1 MWNRK
6 AAEKICSDKKKRVIE
21 VQKIIMTKKIL
32 QELHKMKITWAI
44 GVTVYVEII
53 IHGYLCGICSAYH
66 LFQDSVFLRDATL
79 LW

>member
-1 MWNRK
+1 
-6 AAEKICSDKKKRVIE
+6 
-21 VQKIIMTKKIL
+21 
-32 QELHKMKITWAI
+32 MKITWAI

-53 IHGYLCGICSAYH
+53 IHGYLCGICSAY